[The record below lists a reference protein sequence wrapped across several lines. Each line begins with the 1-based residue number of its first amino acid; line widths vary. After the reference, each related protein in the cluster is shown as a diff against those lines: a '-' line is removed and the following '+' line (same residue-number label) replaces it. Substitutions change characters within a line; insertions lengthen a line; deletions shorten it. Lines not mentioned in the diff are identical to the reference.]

1 MSSDTGTDWCH
12 CLYIYIN
19 IYLYFCL
26 GIFPS
31 GTMVKNLP
39 ANAGDAR
46 DVGLIPGSRRSPGE
60 GNGNPL
66 QYSCL
71 GNCMDRGAWW
81 ATVHRVAHSWT
92 RLNNWAHTCIDIYMT
107 LMLSAFLSQFWCTLY
122 FSSLQSKKHTAW
134 LFHEGLWW
142 VSVREGRGLSP
153 RIPHTKHCSPGRCPE
168 NLPCALQGGNLIHQR
183 ICDLDFSFD

>member
-1 MSSDTGTDWCH
+1 MQETQETRVR
-12 CLYIYIN
+12 
-19 IYLYFCL
+19 FL
-26 GIFPS
+26 GLEDLLEEKMATHS
-31 GTMVKNLP
+31 GRLAWKIPRMEEP
-39 ANAGDAR
+39 G
-46 DVGLIPGSRRSPGE
+46 GLQSIG
-60 GNGNPL
+60 
-66 QYSCL
+66 
-71 GNCMDRGAWW
+71 
-81 ATVHRVAHSWT
+81 VAHSWT

-142 VSVREGRGLSP
+142 VSVREVRGLSP